1 MNEPGGARSRR
12 AHFPQLKRL
21 GKLAAAG
28 ARLSSRSAAQ
38 SMGRFED
45 AQLARQRHA
54 CRRES
59 SRSFAVSSREATTAG
74 RQAAFPTRLKNPRR
88 GMWTRSGRFW
98 TRGTSSGASRPGG
111 RLLWRLRGGSS
122 GSPLGL
128 SPSRSCAPTHQSCR
142 RLRPRAQ
149 ATLPASAV
157 RHLCAGPSHLPQPA
171 PLYPDVPMVARGDP
185 LDAPSADAAAAA
197 PTDTRLCSQSALTA

>member
-59 SRSFAVSSREATTAG
+59 SRSFAVSSRETATTAG

-98 TRGTSSGASRPGG
+98 TRASSGASRPAAGSCG
-111 RLLWRLRGGSS
+111 VYGAVPRVAARSVSRLRAAVPPLTSPAAGSDPARRRHCRPVRCGIS
-122 GSPLGL
+122 VPAHLTFRSQPRSTPTSPWW
-128 SPSRSCAPTHQSCR
+128 PEVIRST
-142 RLRPRAQ
+142 LRPPTPPPR
-149 ATLPASAV
+149 PRRIHASA
-157 RHLCAGPSHLPQPA
+157 RSLH
-171 PLYPDVPMVARGDP
+171 
-185 LDAPSADAAAAA
+185 
-197 PTDTRLCSQSALTA
+197 